1 MKRVTAITAMDKNNA
16 IGKDNK
22 LLCKLSGDLHYFRLV
37 TEGHIV
43 VMGSKTFASIGR
55 PLPHRFNIILT
66 RNRNYPIPKCANCFV
81 MYSVEEVLNFFAKM
95 DDKLDLFII
104 GGEQIYEQFLPYCNG
119 LIVSHIQASFD
130 NADAHFPQVNWEEWC
145 PVGHPLGEEG
155 FVPADDRNEYGF
167 STVVYERMLDK

>member
-22 LLCKLSGDLHYFRLV
+22 LLCKLSDDLHYFRLV

-55 PLPHRFNIILT
+55 LLPHRINIILT
-66 RNRNYPIPKCANCFV
+66 RNENYPIPKCMNCMV
-81 MYSVEEVLNFFAKM
+81 MRSVDEVLNFFAGQ
-95 DDKLDLFII
+95 DKWNEMFII

-119 LIVSHIQASFD
+119 LIVSHIQASFED
-130 NADAHFPQVNWEEWC
+130 ADAHFPQVNWEEWE
-145 PVGHPLGEEG
+145 PVGHPVGEEG
-155 FVPADDRNEYGF
+155 FTPADDRNEYAF
-167 STVVYERMLDK
+167 STVVYERVLKQ